1 MSANRLALVVICVIA
16 VAHGWIYVVHQRPDW
31 DVSWTDQG
39 GYKMLAHGIAT
50 SGAFTR
56 YPEVDPFVPEAIR
69 TPGYPAVVAAVYLI
83 AGESHLAVA
92 VAQILVFAA
101 ICVVVYA
108 LARRVLPER
117 GALIA
122 AALVALYPP
131 LPYFAALVLTE
142 LWTTFAVV
150 IAIWATWQAIG
161 SNRVA
166 WFAIAG
172 VLLGYVAL
180 CRPVFVLLAPFLAGL
195 GVLMFCRPSN
205 WRPQILRWGLL
216 GAAAAL
222 TLAPWFVYNYRHFG
236 IINISAA
243 GGIGRPI
250 FESSWQ
256 GVWPGRVQAA
266 LTDAADT
273 DTSDADLA
281 VKVREIAAA
290 NRLNADPMLK
300 YVGQWREIR
309 KIWTTPTDPDE
320 RFKARI
326 IGDQEYLS
334 VGLENIR
341 QDIPS
346 FLKRRVV
353 RGQFVLWAAE
363 IPIRHTQINAL
374 PDWVIRAIWLPQIV
388 LVLMAA
394 WGVIALARR
403 HDMVAMMLLA
413 GPLVYVAAVHF
424 LLLTESRQ
432 SLPVKPL
439 VIVLA
444 VTGWGAWRRRP
455 VDQGHP
461 SAR

>member
-1 MSANRLALVVICVIA
+1 MPTRSALVIICTLA
-16 VAHGWIYVVHQRPDW
+16 VVHGFVYLLYQRPDW
-31 DVSWTDQG
+31 NVSWTDQG
-39 GYKMLAHGIAT
+39 GYKMLAHGIAA
-50 SGAFTR
+50 SGEFTR
-56 YPEVDPFVPEAIR
+56 YPGVEPFVPEAIR
-69 TPGYPAVVAAVYLI
+69 TPGYPAFVAVVYLI
-83 AGESHLAVA
+83 AGESHIAVA

-101 ICVVVYA
+101 ICAVVYA
-108 LARRVLPER
+108 LSRRVLPER

-122 AALVALYPP
+122 AGLVALYPP

-142 LWTTFAVV
+142 LWTTFAAVM
-150 IAIWATWQAIG
+150 AIWATWKAIG
-161 SNRVA
+161 SARVA

-172 VLLGYVAL
+172 VLLGYLTL

-195 GVLMFCRPSN
+195 GMLIFCRPSN
-205 WRPQILRWGLL
+205 WRSQVLRWGVL
-216 GAAAAL
+216 AAAAVL
-222 TLAPWFVYNYRHFG
+222 TLAPWFLYNYRHFG
-236 IINISAA
+236 IVNISAA

-281 VKVREIAAA
+281 VKVRAIAAA
-290 NRLNADPMLK
+290 NGLDADPMLK

-309 KIWTTPTDPDE
+309 RIWTTPTDPDE

-341 QDIPS
+341 QDLPS
-346 FLKRRVV
+346 FFKRRVV

-363 IPIRHTQINAL
+363 IPIRHSQINAL

-388 LVLMAA
+388 LVLLAV
-394 WGVIALARR
+394 WGTIALARR
-403 HDMVAMMLLA
+403 RDIVAIMLLA
-413 GPLVYVAAVHF
+413 GPVVYVGAVHF

-439 VIVLA
+439 LIVLA
-444 VTGWGAWRRRP
+444 VIGWGGIIRRP
-455 VDQGHP
+455 VDQEHP